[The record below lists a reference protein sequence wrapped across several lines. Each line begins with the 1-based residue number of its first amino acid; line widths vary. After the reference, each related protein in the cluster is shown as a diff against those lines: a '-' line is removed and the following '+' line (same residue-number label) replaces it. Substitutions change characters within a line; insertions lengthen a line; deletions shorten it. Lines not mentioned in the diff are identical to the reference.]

1 MAQCKATANDLDLF
15 DQIDFHVGDARTLR
29 GIPRKAFDAVL
40 PMGPLYHLVLKTDR
54 LVALRS
60 AYACLKSG
68 RVIFSALVSRLGILG
83 YLTRDNPLWIES
95 RKSVWSHIRN
105 GHRSPDAPPGGFC
118 GYFARLDEIAP
129 MHEAV
134 GFHTAQI
141 AGVEPAIS
149 ADDESFNRLE
159 GSQRDL
165 WLDLLFDVSADQC
178 MVALSRHIVYIGYKP
193 AA

>member
-1 MAQCKATANDLDLF
+1 
-15 DQIDFHVGDARTLR
+15 
-29 GIPRKAFDAVL
+29 
-40 PMGPLYHLVLKTDR
+40 
-54 LVALRS
+54 
-60 AYACLKSG
+60 
-68 RVIFSALVSRLGILG
+68 
-83 YLTRDNPLWIES
+83 
-95 RKSVWSHIRN
+95 
-105 GHRSPDAPPGGFC
+105 
-118 GYFARLDEIAP
+118 